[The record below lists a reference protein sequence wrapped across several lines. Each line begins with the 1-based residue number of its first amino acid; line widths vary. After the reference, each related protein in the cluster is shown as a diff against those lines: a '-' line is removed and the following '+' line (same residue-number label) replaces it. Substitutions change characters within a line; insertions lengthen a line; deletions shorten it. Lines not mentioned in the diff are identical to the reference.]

1 MERLSLYDYITKVIF
16 PAFGV
21 TMRLLFATVFI
32 ATVIGFL
39 IAMILTLTK
48 EDGLM
53 PNKIVFK
60 LFDVIINIIRSF
72 PFLILMVSLVPVT
85 RFIMGTSIGERAAI
99 FPLTVSMAPSV
110 ARLIFSHM
118 DNVNKQLVE
127 AAQSFGALPRQ
138 IMWHVIVVEAVP
150 GIVSVISFTMVIG
163 LGATTAAGM
172 VGAGGLGSVA
182 MRYGYSNFN
191 DKIMYST
198 VLLLV
203 ILVQIIQLVGD
214 YIYKKV
220 K

>member
-1 MERLSLYDYITKVIF
+1 MERLTLYEYVTKVVW

-21 TMRLLFATVFI
+21 TMRLLFATVFF
-32 ATVIGFL
+32 ATMIGFA
-39 IAMILTLTK
+39 IAMILTVTK
-48 EDGLM
+48 EDGIM
-53 PNKIVFK
+53 PNKVIFK
-60 LFDVIINIIRSF
+60 IFDTIINIIRSF

-99 FPLTVSMAPSV
+99 FPLTVSIAPSV

-118 DNVNKQLVE
+118 DSVDKQLVE

-138 IMWHVIVVEAVP
+138 ILWHVIVVEAVP
-150 GIVSVISFTMVIG
+150 GIISVISFTMVIG

-203 ILVQIIQLVGD
+203 VLVQIIQLVGD

>member
-1 MERLSLYDYITKVIF
+1 MERLSLYDYITKVIW

-21 TMRLLFATVFI
+21 TMRLLFATVFF

-39 IAMILTLTK
+39 IAMILTVTK
-48 EDGLM
+48 EDGIR
-53 PNKIVFK
+53 PNKVIFK
-60 LFDVIINIIRSF
+60 IFDITINIIRSF

-99 FPLTVSMAPSV
+99 FPLTVSIAPSV

-127 AAQSFGALPRQ
+127 AAQSFGALPSQ
-138 IMWHVIVVEAVP
+138 ILWHVIVVESVP